1 MNNIVGKL
9 NMRSAKYTILALM
22 AIFIISGNLFSQ
34 QKRARDNY
42 EFLKL
47 LPKYSQT
54 DNLPA
59 TRVDFTVT
67 LSDGTILDA
76 LKFIPQGTPPAG
88 GWPTV
93 VFVHGYGDNK
103 ETLAGFAQAQAEYG
117 YYTTTFS
124 MRGQGNS
131 TGLSN
136 LISTTEAQDMIQFIN
151 FIKQDVAGGI
161 NPDNILVMGGSQG
174 GLVPY
179 MACTMGMNVKT
190 IISALAPPNF
200 ATSWIENGCIKMTLL
215 WTVEYTPDTAR
226 YTPQVERMSDWIY
239 SSTKNHWDSLAFW
252 LPQNRD
258 FMNLIPNNRVP
269 LIMEGSW
276 QDKFFNASGIMRAS
290 VLNTG
295 STFHLYLGAVQGHGG
310 DNSPTEDTWHMQ
322 FFNDWFFY
330 WLFPNNGVKMP
341 AANYDYA
348 STLYPVNGLYWTFQ
362 HDSSVT
368 ALQNISS
375 QYRLYFN
382 TNNRLTVNPGT
393 NNNTRVAIRN
403 QVTGG
408 LTMEEAVNEEFT
420 GTVFTSKFKKNTR
433 VFTSPVL
440 SSNKKWVGIPKVNLN
455 YLSSASTFTQ
465 YNFQVLEVLPNG
477 KEKLINRINYTDR
490 NYTANSRRT
499 ANFEGQA
506 HSHIFKSGNR
516 IKVIVT
522 NLDTH
527 ADDQWFLGTNP
538 FVLPVLK
545 NGYNYMYLNSS
556 SYIEFPVI
564 NAADEQADNNTL
576 NSDPYRFSLSQNYPN
591 PFNPVTVINF
601 SIPVKGLVTLKVYD
615 ITGRE
620 VKTLVN
626 DIKEAGNS
634 AVTFDGSNLASGVY
648 FYNIVSGNYSDTRKM
663 ILVK

>member
-1 MNNIVGKL
+1 
-9 NMRSAKYTILALM
+9 MRSAKFTILAII
-22 AIFIISGNLFSQ
+22 AIFLFTGISNSQ

-42 EFLKL
+42 DHLKL
-47 LPKYSQT
+47 LPKYSNS
-54 DNLPA
+54 DALPV

-67 LSDGTILDA
+67 LRDGTILDA
-76 LKFIPQGTPPAG
+76 VKFLPQGTPPAG

-103 ETLAGFAQAQAEYG
+103 ETLAGFAAAQAEYG

-136 LISTTEAQDMIQFIN
+136 LISTTEAQDMIEFVN
-151 FIKQDVAGGI
+151 FIKQDIPNGI

-226 YTPQVERMSDWIY
+226 YTPQVARMSDWIY
-239 SSTKNHWDSLAFW
+239 SSAKQYWDSLAFY

-258 FMNLIPNNRVP
+258 FMTSIPNNRVP

-276 QDKFFNASGIMRAS
+276 QDKFFNASGIMKAS
-290 VLNTG
+290 TMNTG
-295 STFHLYLGAVQGHGG
+295 STFRLYLGAVQGHGG

-330 WLFPNNGVKMP
+330 WLFNVNGTKMP
-341 AANYDYA
+341 VANYDYA
-348 STLYPVNGLYWTFQ
+348 SSMYPANGLYWTFK
-362 HDSSVT
+362 HDSSKV
-368 ALQNISS
+368 ALQNITTP
-375 QYRLYFN
+375 YRLYFN
-382 TNNRLTVNPGT
+382 TNSRLTTTAGN
-393 NNNTRVAIRN
+393 NNNTRVSVRN
-403 QVTGG
+403 QISGG
-408 LTMEEAVNEEFT
+408 LTMQEAVNEEFT
-420 GTVFTSKFKKNTR
+420 GTTFTSKFKKNS
-433 VFTSPVL
+433 VSFTSAAL
-440 SSNKKWVGIPKVNLN
+440 TSDKKWLGTPKVNID
-455 YLSSASTFTQ
+455 YLSTAATFTQ
-465 YNFQVLEVLPNG
+465 YNFQVLEVLPDG

-490 NYTANSRRT
+490 NYTARSRRT
-499 ANFEGQA
+499 SNFEGQA
-506 HSHIFKSGNR
+506 HSHIFKTGNK

-527 ADDQWFLGTNP
+527 ADDAWFLGTNP

-545 NGYNYMYLNSS
+545 NGYNYVYLNNK
-556 SYIEFPVI
+556 SYIDLPLV
-564 NAADEQADNNTL
+564 NATNEVTDNNEN
-576 NSDPYRFSLSQNYPN
+576 NSPYSFSLSQNYPN
-591 PFNPVTVINF
+591 PFNPVTMINY
-601 SIPVKGLVTLKVYD
+601 SIPQKGLVTVKVFD
-615 ITGRE
+615 VTGKL

-626 DIKEAGNS
+626 ETMEAGSNS
-634 AVTFDGSNLASGVY
+634 ILFDASSLASGVY
-648 FYNIVSGNYSDTRKM
+648 FYNIVSGGFTDTKKM

>member
-1 MNNIVGKL
+1 
-9 NMRSAKYTILALM
+9 MRSAKFTIMALLAVFL
-22 AIFIISGNLFSQ
+22 IQGSLVSQ

-42 EFLKL
+42 DFLKL
-47 LPKYSQT
+47 LPKYSNT
-54 DNLPA
+54 DAVPV

-103 ETLAGFAQAQAEYG
+103 ETLAGFAKAQAEYG

-136 LISTTEAQDMIQFIN
+136 LISRTEAQDMIQFIN
-151 FIKQDVAGGI
+151 FIKQDTPNGI

-239 SSTKNHWDSLAFW
+239 SSQKQYWDSLAFY

-258 FMNLIPNNRVP
+258 FMTTISNNRVP

-276 QDKFFNASGIMRAS
+276 QDKFFNASGIMKAS
-290 VLNTG
+290 VLNTN
-295 STFHLYLGAVQGHGG
+295 STFRLYLGAVQGHGG

-330 WLFPNNGVKMP
+330 WLFNVNGTKMP
-341 AANYDYA
+341 VANYDYA
-348 STLYPVNGLYWTFQ
+348 STMYPANGLYWTFK
-362 HDSSVT
+362 HDSSKT
-368 ALQNISS
+368 ALQNITAP
-375 QYRLYFN
+375 YRLYFN
-382 TNNRLTVNPGT
+382 TNGRLTTSAGT
-393 NNNTRVAIRN
+393 NNNTRVSIRN

-420 GTVFTSKFKKNTR
+420 GTTFTSKFKKNS
-433 VFTSPVL
+433 VAFTSTAL
-440 SSNKKWVGIPKVNLN
+440 TSDKKWLGIPKVNLD
-455 YLSSASTFTQ
+455 YISSASTFTQ

-506 HSHIFKSGNR
+506 HSHIFKTGNR
-516 IKVIVT
+516 IKIIIT

-527 ADDQWFLGTNP
+527 PDDQWFLGTNP
-538 FVLPVLK
+538 FVLPVLN
-545 NGYNYMYLNSS
+545 NGYNYVYLNNK
-556 SYIEFPVI
+556 SYIDLPLL
-564 NAADEQADNNTL
+564 NASDELSVNDKGNG
-576 NSDPYRFSLSQNYPN
+576 SPFEFSLSQNYPN
-591 PFNPVTVINF
+591 PFNPVTTISF
-601 SIPVKGLVTLKVYD
+601 SLPLSGMVSLKIFDVAGKE
-615 ITGRE
+615 I
-620 VKTLVN
+620 KTLLN
-626 DIKEAGNS
+626 EFKNAGTNS
-634 AVTFDGSNLASGVY
+634 ITFDASAFSSGVY
-648 FYNIVSGNYSDTRKM
+648 FYKLESGSYTDTKKM
-663 ILVK
+663 ILIK